1 MKRTVVFVKTLWY
14 NVEEFT
20 IDEENKMKKSK
31 SILLTIFGTMLTGFA
46 IGVFLTPNKIVG
58 GGASGIS
65 TILYHTIGIQ
75 PGVSFFIINIVFLL
89 IGFKLLGKSFVL
101 KTLLGVSLL
110 SLFTEIFTF
119 IPIYTENLMLA
130 PIFGGVL
137 YGLGIGLSFAAG
149 ASTGGTD
156 ILGRLVQLKM
166 SFVPIGKMLLFIDG
180 LIILISY
187 FIFRD
192 IELILYGIIAL
203 LVSSF
208 SIDFIIGKLNVSRLA
223 FVITDNG
230 AEIAQK
236 LVTTSP
242 RGVTIIDVEGA
253 YTTTEKKMLF
263 CALKESEAE
272 EFQRKILEIDPT
284 AFIVFSES
292 QRIKGNGFYLY
303 K

>member
-1 MKRTVVFVKTLWY
+1 
-14 NVEEFT
+14 
-20 IDEENKMKKSK
+20 MKKRK
-31 SILLTIFGTMLTGFA
+31 SILLTILGTMITGFA

-65 TILYHTIGIQ
+65 TILYHTFGIE
-75 PGVSFFIINIVFLL
+75 PGISFFAINVLFLL
-89 IGFKLLGKSFVL
+89 IGFKLLGKTFVL
-101 KTLLGVSLL
+101 KTLLGVLLL
-110 SLFTEIFTF
+110 SLFTQIFTL
-119 IPIYTENLMLA
+119 IPIYTQNLILA
-130 PIFGGVL
+130 PIFGGIL
-137 YGLGIGLSFAAG
+137 YGLGIGISFAAG

-180 LIILISY
+180 IIILISY
-187 FIFRD
+187 IVFRD

-203 LVSSF
+203 FVSSY
-208 SIDFIIGKLNVSRLA
+208 SIDMVISKLNVSRLA
-223 FVITDNG
+223 FVISDNG
-230 AEIAQK
+230 EEIAQK
-236 LVTTSP
+236 LVSTSP
-242 RGVTIIDVEGA
+242 RGVTVIDVKGA
-253 YTTTEKKMLF
+253 YTETEKTMLF

-272 EFQRKILEIDPT
+272 EFQKKILEIDST

>member
-1 MKRTVVFVKTLWY
+1 MT
-14 NVEEFT
+14 
-20 IDEENKMKKSK
+20 KKK
-31 SILLTIFGTMLTGFA
+31 SILLTILGTMVTGFA

-65 TILYHTIGIQ
+65 TILYHTLGIQ
-75 PGVSFFIINIVFLL
+75 PGVSFFGINLIFLL
-89 IGFKLLGKSFVL
+89 IGFKLLGKTFVF
-101 KTLLGVSLL
+101 KTLLGASLL
-110 SLFTEIFTF
+110 SLFTELFTL
-119 IPIYTENLMLA
+119 IPIYTQNLLLA
-130 PIFGGVL
+130 PVFGGVL
-137 YGLGIGLSFAAG
+137 YGLGIGMSFAAG

-180 LIILISY
+180 MIIFVSY

-192 IELILYGIIAL
+192 IELILYGVIAL
-203 LVSSF
+203 FISSY
-208 SIDFIIGKLNVSRLA
+208 SIDFIISKLNVSRLA

-230 AEIAQK
+230 DEIAHK
-236 LVTTSP
+236 LISTSP
-242 RGVTIIDVEGA
+242 RGVTLIDVKGA
-253 YTTTEKKMLF
+253 YTDTEKKMLF

-272 EFQRKILEIDPT
+272 AFQSKILEIDPT